1 MRQLFLYTAL
11 ICGFAQAQ
19 AAAPSAAATLPAAH
33 PLIGSWSWTLPG
45 KQCAETWKFRAN
57 GTRTS
62 RSGEEITQ
70 SRYEL
75 SPVPSLL
82 GYYRLVETV
91 SESNGKRDCSGDL
104 HEVSDEAVTHYI
116 QLSPK
121 RDQLIV
127 CKEESLKACFG
138 PLKRKP
144 E

>member
-1 MRQLFLYTAL
+1 MRKIPLLAAL
-11 ICGFAQAQ
+11 LCGFASAH
-19 AAAPSAAATLPAAH
+19 AAGPAPAAPAQH
-33 PLIGSWSWTLPG
+33 PLVGTWTWTLPG
-45 KQCAETWKFRAN
+45 KQCTETWQYRAH

-62 RSGEEITQ
+62 SSGDEVTQ
-70 SRYEL
+70 SRYEA

-82 GYYRLVETV
+82 GYYRLLETV
-91 SESNGKRDCSGDL
+91 TESNGKRDCSGDM
-104 HEVSDEAVTHYI
+104 HEVSDEPTTRYI